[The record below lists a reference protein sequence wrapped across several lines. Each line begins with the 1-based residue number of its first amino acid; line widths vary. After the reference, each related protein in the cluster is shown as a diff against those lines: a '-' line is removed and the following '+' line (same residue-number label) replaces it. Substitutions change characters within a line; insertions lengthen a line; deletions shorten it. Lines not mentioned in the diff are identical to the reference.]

1 MDKLT
6 PLSAATLNALD
17 PRIAVPSYDRTAVRP
32 GILHVG
38 LGNFHRA
45 HQALYLDDL
54 MARGAGLDWGILGA
68 GVMPGDAQMRADLE
82 AQDWLFTVLEQDA
95 DTEAARIAG
104 AMTGFVQV
112 TPDHRAI
119 RAALRDPAIRILSL
133 TVTEGGYFLDAA
145 GSPDLGHAALRA
157 DIAAPESPGT
167 VFGAIVAGLRDRHA
181 AGAAPFTVMCCDNL
195 PHNGSVTRRLVTGI
209 AREQDTSLG
218 DWIDAEVAFPN
229 SMVDRITPATTPA
242 RAALLSDSYGLRDAR
257 PVFCEPYRQWVLED
271 RFTDGRPPLEQV
283 GVEFVT
289 DVAPFETM
297 KIRIL
302 NGGHAIIA
310 YPSSL
315 LGIEYA
321 HEAMAHPL
329 VSAFFDKVEREEVLP
344 VVPDVPGTS
353 TSDYLGLIRHRFAN
367 PRVEDTTH
375 RLCFDGSNRQPKF
388 IVPSVRDNLAR
399 GGSVTGLALASA
411 LWCRYCMGHDEAGQ
425 PIPPNDP
432 GWDDLT
438 ARANRAREDPE
449 IWLSMGEVYGD
460 VAEAARFRSAFANAL
475 EQLITKGTAATLDTY
490 LS

>member
-1 MDKLT
+1 MRLSTAKLA
-6 PLSAATLNALD
+6 SLD
-17 PRIAVPSYDRTAVRP
+17 PRISVPRYDRQAVRP

-54 MARGAGLDWGILGA
+54 MAAGKGLDWGILGA
-68 GVMPGDAQMRADLE
+68 GVMPGDAQMRVDLE

-95 DTEAARIAG
+95 DHEAARIAG
-104 AMTGFVQV
+104 AMTGFVEV

-145 GSPDLGHAALRA
+145 GAPDLGHGALRA
-157 DIAAPESPGT
+157 DIATPESPAT
-167 VFGAIVAGLRDRHA
+167 VFGAIVAGLRDRRA
-181 AGAAPFTVMCCDNL
+181 AGQPPFTVMCCDNL
-195 PHNGSVTRRLVTGI
+195 PHNGDVTRQLVTSI
-209 AREQDTSLG
+209 ARTQDAALG
-218 DWIDAEVAFPN
+218 TWVSAEVAFPN

-242 RAALLSDSYGLRDAR
+242 RAALLSDSYGLQDAR
-257 PVFCEPYRQWVLED
+257 PVFCEPFRQWVLED
-271 RFTDGRPPLEQV
+271 KFTNGRPPLEAV
-283 GVEFVT
+283 GVEFTT

-315 LGIEYA
+315 LGVEYA

-329 VSAFFDKVEREEVLP
+329 VGAFLDKVEREEVLP
-344 VVPDVPGTS
+344 VVQDVPGTS
-353 TSDYLGLIRHRFAN
+353 AADYLQLIRHRFAN
-367 PRVEDTTH
+367 PRVEDTTR

-388 IVPSVRDNLAR
+388 IVTSIRDALAS
-399 GGSVTGLALASA
+399 GGSVDGLAFASA
-411 LWCRYCMGHDEAGQ
+411 LWCRYCMGYDEAGNA
-425 PIPPNDP
+425 IAANDP
-432 GWDDLT
+432 NWDSLN
-438 ARANRAREDPE
+438 ARALRARETPLE
-449 IWLSMGEVYGD
+449 WLAMDDVYGD
-460 VAEAARFRSAFANAL
+460 AGRAERFRSAFGKAL
-475 EQLITKGTAATLDTY
+475 EQIQAKGVAGTLKAY

>member
-1 MDKLT
+1 MDELI
-6 PLSAATLNALD
+6 PLSAATLHTLD
-17 PRIAVPSYDRTAVRP
+17 PRITVPTYDRSAVRP

-54 MARGAGLDWGILGA
+54 MTRGEGLDWGILGA
-68 GVMPGDAQMRADLE
+68 GVMPGDARMRADLE

-95 DTEAARIAG
+95 DTEAARISG
-104 AMTGFVQV
+104 AMTGFVPV
-112 TPDHRAI
+112 TPDHEAI

-145 GSPDLGHAALRA
+145 GSPDLDHAALRA
-157 DIAAPESPGT
+157 DIAAPDQPGT
-167 VFGAIVAGLRDRHA
+167 VFGAIVAGLRDRRA

-195 PHNGSVTRRLVTGI
+195 PHNGSVTRRLVAGI
-209 AREQDTSLG
+209 AREQDAGLG

-242 RAALLSDSYGLRDAR
+242 RAALLSDSYGLQDTR
-257 PVFCEPYRQWVLED
+257 PVFCEPFRQWVLED
-271 RFTDGRPPLEQV
+271 HFTDGRPPLEQV

-353 TSDYLGLIRHRFAN
+353 TSDYLTLIRRRFAN
-367 PRVEDTTH
+367 PRVEDTTD
-375 RLCFDGSNRQPKF
+375 RICFDGSNRQPKF

-399 GGSVTGLALASA
+399 GGPVAGLALASA
-411 LWCRYCMGHDEAGQ
+411 LWCRYCMGHNEAGQ
-425 PIPPNDP
+425 PIAPNDP
-432 GWDDLT
+432 DWDNLT
-438 ARANRAREDPE
+438 MRANRAREDPE
-449 IWLSMGEVYGD
+449 IWLSMDDVYGD
-460 VAEAARFRSAFANAL
+460 VAEDVRFGSAFADAL
-475 EQLITKGTAATLDTY
+475 EQLITKGTAATLKTY